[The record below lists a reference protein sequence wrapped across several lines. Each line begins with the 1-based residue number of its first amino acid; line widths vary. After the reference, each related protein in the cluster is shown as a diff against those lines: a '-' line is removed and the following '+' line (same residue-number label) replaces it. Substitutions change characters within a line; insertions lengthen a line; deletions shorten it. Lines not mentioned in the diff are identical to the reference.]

1 MTPINKEEARRHME
15 LLGRDLEQTIWQT
28 WPDRKTKKGFPS
40 VSTDRN
46 KLLSGVEGGD
56 NAGFALAHFPGKTL
70 NGTAKRD
77 VDFIRNK
84 GGVYDVLAAE
94 WDDGSSLEEQRDR
107 IREAQ
112 LPDPSLCVFTG
123 GKSNH
128 HYWLLDDPISM
139 DEFCDYQVRLAQALG
154 SDDTITTGDQVLRV
168 AGFYHSATGELA
180 RIVFPEEGIEA
191 DRYSI
196 EEFSDLPELV
206 VEKAPDLTGVITA
219 PVTDLTD
226 AVRRYLLP
234 VAEQFGD

>member
-28 WPDRKTKKGFPS
+28 WPDKKTKKGFPS

-46 KLLSGVEGGD
+46 RLVSGVKEGG

-77 VDFIRNK
+77 VDFIRKK

-123 GKSNH
+123 GKSHH

-154 SDDTITTGDQVLRV
+154 SDDTITTGDQILRV
-168 AGFYHSATGELA
+168 AGFPHSATGELA
-180 RIVFPEEGIEA
+180 RIVFPAEGTKA

-206 VEKAPDLTGVITA
+206 IEKAPDLTGVITA
-219 PVTDLTD
+219 PVTDLSD
-226 AVRRYLLP
+226 AVRLYLFP
-234 VAEQFGD
+234 VAE